1 MTLILSTTVPDVD
14 LIATTTVHPESASSI
29 SIVIEI
35 KVWNTYNGP
44 YFDSISFAA
53 LQFPEFCWFER
64 VNYSVVLEEVSEEGS
79 QVVQIENSVESPQET
94 ITETLS
100 AGVVPNANY
109 SVVVFAK
116 IHTWNSSTA
125 PHNFS
130 ECIRMLGGVIIADTA
145 YVCLV
150 PLHCFALSVCTSH
163 ELLSVFLL

>member
-1 MTLILSTTVPDVD
+1 M
-14 LIATTTVHPESASSI
+14 
-29 SIVIEI
+29 
-35 KVWNTYNGP
+35 
-44 YFDSISFAA
+44 
-53 LQFPEFCWFER
+53 
-64 VNYSVVLEEVSEEGS
+64 LEEVSAEGS

-116 IHTWNSSTA
+116 THTWNSSTA

-163 ELLSVFLL
+163 ELLSVFLLYFSLDPPNIPTTTATEGGYDM

>member
-1 MTLILSTTVPDVD
+1 M
-14 LIATTTVHPESASSI
+14 
-29 SIVIEI
+29 
-35 KVWNTYNGP
+35 
-44 YFDSISFAA
+44 
-53 LQFPEFCWFER
+53 
-64 VNYSVVLEEVSEEGS
+64 LEEVSAEGS

-116 IHTWNSSTA
+116 THTWNSSTA

-145 YVCLV
+145 YVRLV

-163 ELLSVFLL
+163 EQFIECIFALFFSRSTKHSHNYCNRRWV